1 MFKSFTLIGPQN
13 LVPIDYAAGVLS
25 FFVVACGG
33 AVLGIIAAFLVSLIT
48 KYTHRVRILAP
59 VFIFVIPYM
68 AYLTAEITSLSS
80 IIAIAVCGMV
90 MKQYVKG
97 NISTTAAN
105 SVKYFIKML
114 AQSSETVIFM

>member
-1 MFKSFTLIGPQN
+1 
-13 LVPIDYAAGVLS
+13 
-25 FFVVACGG
+25 
-33 AVLGIIAAFLVSLIT
+33 
-48 KYTHRVRILAP
+48 
-59 VFIFVIPYM
+59 M

-97 NISTTAAN
+97 NITTAAAN

-114 AQSSETVIFM
+114 AQSSETVIFMLVNDQ